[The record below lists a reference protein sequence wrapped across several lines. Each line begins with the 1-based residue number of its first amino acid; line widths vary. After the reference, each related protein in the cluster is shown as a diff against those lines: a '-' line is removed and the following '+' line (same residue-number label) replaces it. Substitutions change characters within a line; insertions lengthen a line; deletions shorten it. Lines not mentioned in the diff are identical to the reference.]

1 MNVSFHFGGSPY
13 VEKIDFA
20 ALGLLPCVPGLR
32 EARGEIVPGMENV
45 WYEYVPESARGK
57 KDLALVLHLHGG
69 GNDGRRWAELTL
81 WQTVADRE
89 GLILVYPDSP
99 DYGSWRCDAR
109 DVQYL
114 YDLIG
119 LLCGKYPV
127 DRSRIYMQGMSN
139 GDMMTLAFTMAHPET
154 LAAAGYMTGPTAP
167 EFLGDERPAGAL
179 PVLQMRGELD
189 IYWQVGRDTQDVY
202 ENRYSMNDLNRELW
216 LAANGDPGSV
226 PLLEIRGRDNFLYF
240 EGEKAPVI
248 QWEVQAMGHREPA
261 SGAQVL
267 WDRLYSGAR
276 LSGGAH
282 EIKGV
287 RCPVKGDGT
296 VLLATGSRFAYRDGQ
311 LIPFAK
317 DDKGAARIFTADA
330 SRTGG
335 LFQLNEMC
343 DTEAFYAP
351 VDVLGAL
358 FGAQVSYDETRDNAY
373 AQLRDG
379 RRVRFMNGMVMLEVD
394 GAFRGISKPAI
405 LRCGTF
411 FIPIGEV
418 MRELYGCCVSEAD
431 DVIALS
437 DHYALLG
444 RYTART
450 MRAYLGGTPRPHARP
465 PLKGQ

>member
-1 MNVSFHFGGSPY
+1 MNVSFSFGGSPF
-13 VEKIDFA
+13 VERIDFE
-20 ALGLLPCVPGLR
+20 ALGQVPYVPGLR

-45 WYEYVPESARGK
+45 WYEYVPESI
-57 KDLALVLHLHGG
+57 KDKGAVPLVLHLHGG
-69 GNDGRRWAELTL
+69 GNDGRRWAEKTL

-99 DYGSWRCDAR
+99 DYGSWKCDDR
-109 DVQYL
+109 DVGYM
-114 YDLIG
+114 YRLIG
-119 LLCGKYPV
+119 LLCEKYPV

-139 GDMMTLAFTMAHPET
+139 GDMMTLAFSMAHPDV
-154 LAAAGYMTGPTAP
+154 LAAAGYMTGPTAAN
-167 EFLGDERPAGAL
+167 FLGDDRPAGPL

-189 IYWQVGRDTQDVY
+189 VYWQVDRDTRDVY
-202 ENRYSMNDLNRELW
+202 ENRYSMNDLNRGLW
-216 LAANGDPGSV
+216 LDANGAGKTV
-226 PLLEIRGRDNFLYF
+226 PLLELCGRDNFLYF
-240 EGEKAPVI
+240 SGEKAPVI
-248 QWEVQAMGHREPA
+248 QWEVQGMGHRDPA

-282 EIKGV
+282 EVKGV
-287 RCPVKGDGT
+287 RAPVQGDGT
-296 VLLATGSRFAYRDGQ
+296 VLMATGSRFAYRDGQ
-311 LIPFAK
+311 LIPFAP
-317 DDKGAARIFTADA
+317 DDKGAARIFTADT

-335 LFQLNEMC
+335 LFRLGEMN
-343 DTEAFYAP
+343 DAEAFYAP
-351 VDVLGAL
+351 ADVLSAVYGAK
-358 FGAQVSYDETRDNAY
+358 VSYDETRDNAY
-373 AQLRDG
+373 AVLPDG

-418 MRELYGCCVSEAD
+418 MRELYGSCVSEAD
-431 DVIALS
+431 DMIAIA

-450 MRAYLGGTPRPHARP
+450 MRAYLGGTPRPHAQP
-465 PLKGQ
+465 PLKEA